1 MRFIKQDRH
10 PEIPSMRA
18 RCLQRPNRGEGPF
31 VLAGKHKVSQGYSPA
46 DLPIHAKSGREWGPE
61 NAGLAYVLRDDAL

>member
-10 PEIPSMRA
+10 PEIQSKSA
-18 RCLQRPNRGEGPF
+18 RCYQRPNRGEGPF

-46 DLPIHAKSGREWGPE
+46 DRK
-61 NAGLAYVLRDDAL
+61 LRVPRSRPSR